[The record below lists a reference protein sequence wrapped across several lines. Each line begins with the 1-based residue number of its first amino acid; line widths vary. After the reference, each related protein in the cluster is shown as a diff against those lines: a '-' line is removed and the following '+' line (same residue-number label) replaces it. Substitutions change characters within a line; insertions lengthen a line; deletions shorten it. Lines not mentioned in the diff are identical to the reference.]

1 MTVSKAINTRI
12 LIDGYLI
19 SSQTNKVSVKL
30 DAQKTDITPFEAK
43 AQEFLVLD
51 PAPSIDLSGY
61 IHHSPAAATYDAI
74 SHGALDVPVTVTVIR
89 SATSTFTGAPAT
101 TLPNATAISLSQD
114 YPVDGVMG
122 IQATWGGATPMR
134 RGIVPYAG
142 LISATGAIAS
152 VDLGAQGTTGGYA
165 YLHVTTITGTAT
177 DAAIKVQS
185 SATEGGSY
193 ADEGTFTFSDIGI
206 YPIDLTGTI
215 DRWIRLNCTSKG
227 GATSFVVHAI
237 VVVKGVT
244 QTA

>member
-30 DAQKTDITPFEAK
+30 DAQKTDITPFEAT

-142 LISATGAIAS
+142 RLRVFACNHDNGHGNRRRNQGAEQRHGRRQLRRRGYVHLQRYRHLPHRPDRHYRQ
-152 VDLGAQGTTGGYA
+152 VDTSQ
-165 YLHVTTITGTAT
+165 LH
-177 DAAIKVQS
+177 Q
-185 SATEGGSY
+185 
-193 ADEGTFTFSDIGI
+193 
-206 YPIDLTGTI
+206 
-215 DRWIRLNCTSKG
+215 
-227 GATSFVVHAI
+227 
-237 VVVKGVT
+237 
-244 QTA
+244 